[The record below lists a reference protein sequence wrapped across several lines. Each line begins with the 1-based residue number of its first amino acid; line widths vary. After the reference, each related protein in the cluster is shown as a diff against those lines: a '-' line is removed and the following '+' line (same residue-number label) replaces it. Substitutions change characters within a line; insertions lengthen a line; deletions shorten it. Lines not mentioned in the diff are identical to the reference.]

1 MEYSARSGLPGKVF
15 YNKPMDNT
23 LNFQELLHAAMKEH
37 DEVKKRVLRMLMSAG
52 KLVEVNKGSKLDLQ
66 ETQALIQKEIKT
78 RVETITDAEKAN
90 RADIVADTKAEIQYL
105 ETFLPKQLT
114 DAELEA
120 LVKQIISQEAATSVK
135 DMGRVMK
142 ALIPAL
148 DGRAT
153 SQRASQM
160 VKTQLE
166 KPG

>member
-1 MEYSARSGLPGKVF
+1 ME
-15 YNKPMDNT
+15 NT

-37 DEVKKRVLRMLMSAG
+37 DEVKKRVLRMVMSAS
-52 KLVEVNKGSKLDLQ
+52 KLLEVNKGSKLDLQ

-78 RVETITDAEKAN
+78 RVETIADAEKAN
-90 RADIVADTKAEIQYL
+90 RADVVADTKAEIQYL
-105 ETFLPKQLT
+105 ETFLPKQLS
-114 DAELEA
+114 DLELDT
-120 LVKQIISQEAATSVK
+120 LVSQVISEQSATSVR
-135 DMGRVMK
+135 DMGKVIK

-153 SQRASQM
+153 SQRASQA

>member
-1 MEYSARSGLPGKVF
+1 MAGEVF

-37 DEVKKRVLRMLMSAG
+37 DEVKKRVLRMVMSGA
-52 KLVEVNKGSKLDLQ
+52 KLLEVNKGSKLDLQ

-78 RVETITDAEKAN
+78 RIETIADAEKAN
-90 RADIVADTKAEIQYL
+90 RPDVVADTKAEIEYL
-105 ETFLPKQLT
+105 ESFLPQQLS
-114 DAELEA
+114 DAELSTI
-120 LVKQIISQEAATSVK
+120 VSQVILNQGASSLK

-142 ALIPAL
+142 VLIPAL

-153 SQRASQM
+153 SQRASLA
-160 VKTQLE
+160 VKAQLE

>member
-1 MEYSARSGLPGKVF
+1 ME
-15 YNKPMDNT
+15 NT

-37 DEVKKRVLRMLMSAG
+37 DEVKKRVLRMVMSAS
-52 KLVEVNKGSKLDLQ
+52 KLLEVNKGSKLDLQ

-78 RVETITDAEKAN
+78 RVETIADAEKAN
-90 RADIVADTKAEIQYL
+90 RADVVADTKAEIQYL
-105 ETFLPKQLT
+105 ETFLPKQLS
-114 DAELEA
+114 DLELDA
-120 LVKQIISQEAATSVK
+120 LVSQVISEQSATSVR
-135 DMGRVMK
+135 DMGKVIK

-153 SQRASQM
+153 SQRASQA

>member
-1 MEYSARSGLPGKVF
+1 MF
-15 YNKPMDNT
+15 YNKPMENT

-37 DEVKKRVLRMLMSAG
+37 DEVKKRVLRMVMSAS
-52 KLVEVNKGSKLDLQ
+52 KLLEVNKGSKLDLQ

-78 RVETITDAEKAN
+78 RVETIADAEKAN
-90 RADIVADTKAEIQYL
+90 RADVVADTKAEIQYL
-105 ETFLPKQLT
+105 ETFLPKQLS
-114 DAELEA
+114 DLELDA
-120 LVKQIISQEAATSVK
+120 LVSQVISEQSATSVR
-135 DMGRVMK
+135 DMGKVIK

-153 SQRASQM
+153 SQRASQA